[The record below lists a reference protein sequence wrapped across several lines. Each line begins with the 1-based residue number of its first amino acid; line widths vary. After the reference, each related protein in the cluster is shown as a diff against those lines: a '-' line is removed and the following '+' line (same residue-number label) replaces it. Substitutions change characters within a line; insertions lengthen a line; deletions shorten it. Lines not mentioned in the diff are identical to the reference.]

1 MPTSQPS
8 ATRPVKYIFVTGG
21 VVSSLGK
28 GLAAAS
34 IGALLE
40 GHGYR
45 VTLQKFDPYI
55 NVDPGTMSP
64 YQHGEVYV
72 TDDGAEA
79 DLDLGHY
86 ERFTSTVT
94 SKNSNWTTGK
104 IYLSVIQRERR
115 GDYLG
120 ATVQVIP
127 HITNAIKESIL
138 AVSEGVDVVLVEIGG
153 TVGDIESLPFLEA
166 IRQFRQDVGR
176 ENTLYIHLTLVP
188 HVSTAGEL
196 KTKPTQHSVRDLRS
210 IGIQPDILLCRT
222 DRQLPRDIK
231 RKIALFCDVREEAV
245 ITARD
250 VQSVYEVPL
259 AFADEGLDHIVLNQL
274 SLPDTERDIAEWE
287 ELVGRLRQP
296 QDSVTIHVV
305 GKYVGLEDSYKSLTE
320 ALFHGGIK
328 HRLKVNIEWVEAEA
342 LETEEGLAAL
352 EGSVGILVPGGFGD
366 RGTRGMMKAVE
377 VARTRRIPFFGI
389 CYGFQWATVEF
400 ARNVCHLTD
409 ADSTEVAPDTGN
421 KVIFKLRDLLGVD
434 DLGGTMRLGSYACQ
448 LKPGSRTQ
456 ELYARRRHPRAASSS
471 LRVQLALRAA
481 AGRTR
486 DEGGRTVARRQVRRD
501 RRAAGPPVVHRRAV
515 PPRVQVEAQAP
526 APAVRRVRRGRL
538 PAAAGDG
545 RPAPPPRRPVRWR
558 DGTRHD
564 RCAIMCR
571 WTPCEVGLGHVRGGV
586 ARADC
591 RAVRHRERGACP
603 RPRARDC
610 RHRAPRRRPLRLQGL
625 VRQGQPHVRA
635 QLRGPGHRGR
645 PGGPGAHQGRG
656 RRPGADRHP
665 RSRGRRRRWREV
677 VDVLQIPA
685 FLCRQTDLLVAAA
698 RTGAAVNVKKGQF
711 LAPDDMRHV
720 VDKLTGAGTRRIL
733 LTERGTSFGYHNLV
747 VDMRE
752 LSADARAGLPG
763 HLRRHAQPAA
773 ARGRRRPYV
782 GPGRVHRH
790 ARLGRRG
797 RWRGRRLPR
806 GPRRARARAERRR
819 QCASARRARA
829 AARAGWWP
837 CMPWPGERCAGDGRV
852 DDGPALRTGP
862 APADVM
868 DVARR
873 VLTIEAAA
881 IEAMAPRLDEP
892 SRAPSTCW

>member
-274 SLPDTERDIAEWE
+274 SLPDTERDISEWE

-352 EGSVGILVPGGFGD
+352 EDSVGILVPGGFGD

-456 ELYARRRHPRAASSS
+456 ELYAADVIHERHRHRYEFNS
-471 LRVQLALRAA
+471 LYEPLLAEHGMKVV
-481 AGRTR
+481 GRSL
-486 DEGGRTVARRQVRRD
+486 DGKFVEI
-501 RRAAGPPVVHRRAV
+501 
-515 PPRVQVEAQAP
+515 VEAP
-526 APAVRRVRRGRL
+526 DHPWFIAVQFH
-538 PAAAGDG
+538 PEFKSK
-545 RPAPPPRRPVRWR
+545 PRRP
-558 DGTRHD
+558 H
-564 RCAIMCR
+564 
-571 WTPCEVGLGHVRGGV
+571 
-586 ARADC
+586 
-591 RAVRHRERGACP
+591 
-603 RPRARDC
+603 
-610 RHRAPRRRPLRLQGL
+610 PLFAGF
-625 VRQGQPHVRA
+625 VEAAYRQQQA
-635 QLRGPGHRGR
+635 M
-645 PGGPGAHQGRG
+645 
-656 RRPGADRHP
+656 
-665 RSRGRRRRWREV
+665 
-677 VDVLQIPA
+677 
-685 FLCRQTDLLVAAA
+685 AA
-698 RTGAAVNVKKGQF
+698 RPSPEA
-711 LAPDDMRHV
+711 
-720 VDKLTGAGTRRIL
+720 AGTL
-733 LTERGTSFGYHNLV
+733 
-747 VDMRE
+747 
-752 LSADARAGLPG
+752 A
-763 HLRRHAQPAA
+763 
-773 ARGRRRPYV
+773 
-782 GPGRVHRH
+782 
-790 ARLGRRG
+790 
-797 RWRGRRLPR
+797 
-806 GPRRARARAERRR
+806 
-819 QCASARRARA
+819 
-829 AARAGWWP
+829 
-837 CMPWPGERCAGDGRV
+837 
-852 DDGPALRTGP
+852 
-862 APADVM
+862 
-868 DVARR
+868 
-873 VLTIEAAA
+873 
-881 IEAMAPRLDEP
+881 
-892 SRAPSTCW
+892 